1 MSRRNGEGAVPPGL
15 FRPPAATIVGFSE
28 SSAPSRTL
36 LANLRRADCQ
46 FDGPIHLVNPAR
58 AARGEDGY
66 LASARDIA
74 GPLGF
79 VHVMLTGETAVSAVQ
94 ELRGDITAVAV
105 YGGGFADVGRED
117 LEQELANWSAQNPTG
132 RRVPLLGPQSMGVY
146 RFGADTQFCGITGPA
161 PATARPG
168 PIAFVSQ
175 SGALV
180 GAFLR
185 AAWCKGLGV
194 GCAVSIGNGR
204 GFSFADAAVAALA
217 EEEITV
223 VCVYVEG
230 VARLADLAAVGRYAA
245 RQGKVV
251 LLAVGGE
258 SAGGR
263 SLAQSHTGSLAT
275 DSAVI
280 RGVARQYGIVQVN
293 SVEELLWGAQAIER
307 AGPAILDRGRGDDVA
322 LFGLTGG
329 GVILV
334 ADALGRRGVPLPP
347 PSPGVA
353 RAIGRVVGP
362 GRLLN
367 PFDGGAAALTQGA
380 SLTALTSA
388 YAGDPRYRIVA
399 CVAGMGL
406 PPPTPNHVHLYDA
419 LAAACARSGKTGVLV
434 SPLPDITSGAWDAE
448 GLVVARGIEEGAIKI
463 RVLREVAR
471 LGAAVGRQAGAAAAS
486 GAGSVDG
493 AASRRTA

>member
-1 MSRRNGEGAVPPGL
+1 MSRPDAMRGERKGGVPRGL
-15 FRPPAATIVGFSE
+15 FRPPAATIIGFSE
-28 SSAPSRTL
+28 SSGPSRTL
-36 LANLRRADCQ
+36 LANLRREDCR
-46 FDGPIHLVNPAR
+46 FDGPVHLVNPAR

-66 LASARDIA
+66 LSSPGDIA

-79 VHVMLTGETAVSAVQ
+79 VHVLLTGETAVAAVRG
-94 ELRGDITAVAV
+94 LTGDITAVAV
-105 YGGGFADVGRED
+105 YGGGFGDAGRDD
-117 LEQELANWSAQNPTG
+117 LEQDLASWSADNPTG
-132 RRVPLLGPQSMGVY
+132 HRVPVLGPQSMGIY
-146 RFGADTQFCGITGPA
+146 RFGPDTRFCGITGPA

-168 PIAFVSQ
+168 QVAFVSQ

-217 EEEITV
+217 EDEITIL
-223 VCVYVEG
+223 CVYVEG
-230 VARLADLAAVGRYAA
+230 VAHLADLATVGRYAA
-245 RQGKVV
+245 QQGKVV

-275 DSAVI
+275 DSAVV
-280 RGVARQYGIVQVN
+280 RGVARQYGIVQVA
-293 SVEELLWGAQAIER
+293 SVEELLWGAEAIGR
-307 AGPAILDRGRGDDVA
+307 AGPAILNRGRDDGVA

-334 ADALGRRGVPLPP
+334 ADALGRRGIPLLPP
-347 PSPGVA
+347 TSRGA
-353 RAIGRVVGP
+353 RVIARVVGT

-367 PFDGGAAALTQGA
+367 PLDGGAAALAQGS
-380 SLTALTSA
+380 SLTELTSA
-388 YAGDPRYRIVA
+388 YAADPRYRVVA

-419 LAAACARSGKTGVLV
+419 LAAACADHGKAGVLV
-434 SPLPDITSGAWDAE
+434 SPLPDSTSGAWDAD
-448 GLVVARGIEEGAIKI
+448 GLVVARGIEEGALKI
-463 RVLREVAR
+463 HVLREVAR
-471 LGAAVGRQAGAAAAS
+471 LGAAVGRRAGPAAAIRA
-486 GAGSVDG
+486 
-493 AASRRTA
+493 TA

>member
-1 MSRRNGEGAVPPGL
+1 MSPPSGVTEKRGGADPREL
-15 FRPPAATIVGFSE
+15 FRPPAATIIGFSE
-28 SSAPSRTL
+28 SSGPSRTL
-36 LANLRRADCQ
+36 LANLRREDCR
-46 FDGPIHLVNPAR
+46 FEGPVHLVNPAR

-66 LASARDIA
+66 LASARDVA

-79 VHVMLTGETAVSAVQ
+79 VHVLLSGETAVSAVR
-94 ELRGDITAVAV
+94 ELTGDISAVAV
-105 YGGGFADVGRED
+105 YGGGFGDAGRDD
-117 LEQELANWSAQNPTG
+117 LEQELASWSADNPTG
-132 RRVPLLGPQSMGVY
+132 RRVPVLGPQSMGLY
-146 RFGADTQFCGITGPA
+146 RFTAATRFCGITGPA
-161 PATARPG
+161 PAQARPG
-168 PIAFVSQ
+168 RVAFISQ

-217 EEEITV
+217 EDDITI

-230 VARLADLAAVGRYAA
+230 VTRLADLATVGRHAA

-258 SAGGR
+258 SAGGAT
-263 SLAQSHTGSLAT
+263 LAQSHTGTLAT
-275 DSAVI
+275 GTALVS
-280 RGVARQYGIVQVN
+280 GVARQYGIVQVAN
-293 SVEELLWGAQAIER
+293 VEELLWGAEAIDR
-307 AGPAILDRGRGDDVA
+307 AGAAILDRGRGDGVA

-334 ADALGRRGVPLPP
+334 ADALERRGVPLPQP
-347 PSPGVA
+347 TPRGA
-353 RAIGRVVGP
+353 RAIARVVGT
-362 GRLLN
+362 GRVLN
-367 PFDGGAAALTQGA
+367 PLDGGAAALAQGA
-380 SLTALTSA
+380 SLTELTSA
-388 YAGDPRYRIVA
+388 YAADPRYRVVA

-419 LAAACARSGKTGVLV
+419 LAAACARSGKAGVLV
-434 SPLPDITSGAWDAE
+434 SPLPDITSGAWDAT
-448 GLVVARGIEEGAIKI
+448 GLVVARGIAEGALKI

-471 LGAAVGRQAGAAAAS
+471 LGWTVGRRAPASAPGRAAGQGAA
-486 GAGSVDG
+486 
-493 AASRRTA
+493 